1 MREGNNFRLI
11 TLAQPQ
17 LFPVRKND
25 PRRSRRDFGTIK
37 VFPALLQI
45 MG

>member
-25 PRRSRRDFGTIK
+25 PRRDFGTIK
-37 VFPALLQI
+37 VLPTLLQI